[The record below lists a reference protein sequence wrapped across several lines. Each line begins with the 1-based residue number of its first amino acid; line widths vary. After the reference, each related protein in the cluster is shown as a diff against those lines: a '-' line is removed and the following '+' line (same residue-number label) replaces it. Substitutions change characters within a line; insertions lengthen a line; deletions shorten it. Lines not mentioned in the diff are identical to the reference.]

1 MSTVRLGII
10 GIGTIGSFHISNI
23 KQLSNCKL
31 TAICDIDPAALERHK
46 ENAGDAAHF
55 NTSEELLDS
64 GLVDGVIIA
73 TPHYFHVP
81 IAMEAIKR
89 GIHVLV
95 EKPIAVQ
102 KSQAEEFVKLCK
114 ENPKIIASAMFCLR
128 RMPANMKLKS
138 LIDSGELGTIR
149 RINWI
154 ITNWFRT
161 QKYYDSGTWRATWSG
176 EGGGVLLNQCPH
188 QLDLM
193 QWFFGMPEK
202 ITASVFF
209 GKYHDIEVEDEVS
222 AIFEYADGKTAI
234 FVTSTGEAPGT
245 NRLEIAAER
254 GKVIL
259 ENDTLYFYR
268 NEEEMSQFCKNSD
281 VFMGMPTVWDI
292 KVPIGTIDHAS
303 HRDIIENFAD
313 AIANGTPLYAPAVEG
328 INSLE
333 LANAMLMSGTL
344 QQSVKLPI
352 DSGKFDEILN
362 NFIKNSTRKG

>member
-10 GIGTIGSFHISNI
+10 GIGTIGSFHMSNI

-128 RMPANMKLKS
+128 RMPANMKLKQ
-138 LIDSGELGTIR
+138 LIS
-149 RINWI
+149 N
-154 ITNWFRT
+154 
-161 QKYYDSGTWRATWSG
+161 S
-176 EGGGVLLNQCPH
+176 
-188 QLDLM
+188 QLM
-193 QWFFGMPEK
+193 
-202 ITASVFF
+202 
-209 GKYHDIEVEDEVS
+209 DIH
-222 AIFEYADGKTAI
+222 
-234 FVTSTGEAPGT
+234 
-245 NRLEIAAER
+245 
-254 GKVIL
+254 
-259 ENDTLYFYR
+259 
-268 NEEEMSQFCKNSD
+268 M
-281 VFMGMPTVWDI
+281 
-292 KVPIGTIDHAS
+292 
-303 HRDIIENFAD
+303 
-313 AIANGTPLYAPAVEG
+313 
-328 INSLE
+328 
-333 LANAMLMSGTL
+333 
-344 QQSVKLPI
+344 
-352 DSGKFDEILN
+352 
-362 NFIKNSTRKG
+362 

>member
-1 MSTVRLGII
+1 MDQVRI
-10 GIGTIGSFHISNI
+10 GLIGVGGMGSAHVNNINSLSNCRLTAVCDWKEERLKNSNI
-23 KQLSNCKL
+23 KDDVRKF
-31 TAICDIDPAALERHK
+31 TDDDEFFAYGEF
-46 ENAGDAAHF
+46 DA
-55 NTSEELLDS
+55 
-64 GLVDGVIIA
+64 VMIA
-73 TPHYFHVP
+73 VPHYQHVELA
-81 IAMEAIKR
+81 IRAMEAGK
-89 GIHVLV
+89 HVLV
-95 EKPIAVQ
+95 EKPVSVQ
-102 KSQAEEFVKLCK
+102 KKMALELVEAVKKHPELK
-114 ENPKIIASAMFCLR
+114 VGAMFNQRTL
-128 RMPANMKLKS
+128 PAHVKIKQL
-138 LIDSGELGTIR
+138 LASGELGKIR

-161 QKYYDSGTWRATWSG
+161 QAYYDSGDWRATWRG

>member
-1 MSTVRLGII
+1 MSKVRLGII
-10 GIGTIGSFHISNI
+10 GVGVIGSFHVGNI
-23 KQLSNCKL
+23 QNLSNCEL
-31 TAICDIDPAALERHK
+31 TAISDIDPAALERNK
-46 ENAGDAAHF
+46 DKVEGLAVFQSN
-55 NTSEELLDS
+55 EELLDS

-102 KSQAEEFVKLCK
+102 KSQAEEFVALCK
-114 ENPKIIASAMFCLR
+114 ANPQIVASAMFCLR
-128 RMPANMKLKS
+128 RMPANMKLKQ

-193 QWFFGMPEK
+193 QWFFGMPNK

-222 AIFEYADGKTAI
+222 AIFEYPDGKTAI

-259 ENDTLYFYR
+259 ENGELYFYR
-268 NEEEMSQFCKNSD
+268 NEVEMSDFCKNSE
-281 VFMGMPTVWDI
+281 VMMAMPTVWDI
-292 KVPIGTIDHAS
+292 KVPVGTINYPS

-313 AIANGTPLYAPAVEG
+313 AISKGTPLYAPAVEG

-344 QQSVKLPI
+344 QHSVNLPI
-352 DSGKFDEILN
+352 DSAKFDDILN
-362 NFIKNSTRKG
+362 NFIKNSAKKG